1 MQLETDT
8 ITTIW
13 ELSVQISLHTS
24 CSFSYTSPKHPLPDS
39 KYLPKL
45 IFGLSQA
52 ACASNQIKE
61 YHSLLLFQTWIVP
74 KCTVRHLRI
83 LEKSRREATLS
94 WSFPQN
100 NFTHIWVI
108 PEKYSFILL
117 PTDYHWLKLL
127 NRSKFQC
134 VTSVYF
140 RFIFTPRVLC
150 GIFLV
155 CNLKP
160 LFPVLLTRER
170 RVTYSSLTEGS
181 TYLKTVTVSPLNFP
195 LCRLNNSGVISSSES
210 HKF

>member
-13 ELSVQISLHTS
+13 DLSVQISLHTS

-39 KYLPKL
+39 KYLSKL

-140 RFIFTPRVLC
+140 RFIFTPRV
-150 GIFLV
+150 FMW
-155 CNLKP
+155 NLP
-160 LFPVLLTRER
+160 CLQF
-170 RVTYSSLTEGS
+170 
-181 TYLKTVTVSPLNFP
+181 KTTVSCPAHQ
-195 LCRLNNSGVISSSES
+195 GEES
-210 HKF
+210 NLFILDRRQYIFEDCYCVSPKFSFV